1 MVYSYVEM
9 LKQYGSVY
17 QIDKAIGRNEI
28 YKIEKGIYSNQ
39 EFVNYLLIVNKK
51 YPNGVF
57 TLDSA
62 YYYYNLTDVIPN
74 KMYLATDRNAS
85 KIKNKNIHQV
95 FVSKEFLNLGVSKKM
110 VNGVEIKIYDK
121 ERMLIELMKNRK
133 NMPFDY
139 YKEIV
144 NNYRKIVS
152 ELDMEKIEYYLT
164 FYKNSENL
172 FEAMQREVF

>member
-1 MVYSYVEM
+1 MIYNYAEM
-9 LKQYGSVY
+9 LKKYGSVY
-17 QIDKAIGRNEI
+17 QIDKAITRNEI

-51 YPNGVF
+51 YPNAIF

-144 NNYRKIVS
+144 NNYRKIVL

-164 FYKNSENL
+164 FYKNSLNL